1 MFVLICLLSGLLIG
15 VQGVSYKLVPTYNCD
30 SDRFRLILVWT
41 GAVLAAVGVA
51 LGNEALSNR
60 VVLLG
65 SSAAGVCAFI
75 ALITIMQAMAIGP
88 VAFTWVLANLSIGV
102 PILLSA
108 VIWSEPIR
116 HLQWLGI
123 GLFVLSLI
131 LFGKDLQRNGSKDV
145 TLKWIAVAD
154 IMFLSNGSF
163 LLCFRV
169 INKYTSVPHT
179 FSTLLTAYV
188 VCGTLLLGYSWNR
201 LALPRAG
208 ETKLGLLAAAGMM
221 GGQALII
228 KALAINTASSLPI
241 IHSASIISV
250 AIASAIMFGERL
262 SRYSGS
268 GLLCGLVSIVL
279 LTRG

>member
-15 VQGVSYKLVPTYNCD
+15 AVGVSYKLVPMYKCD
-30 SDRFRLILVWT
+30 SDRFRLILIWT

-51 LGNEALSNR
+51 VGNEALSNR

-65 SSAAGVCAFI
+65 SAAAGVCSFI
-75 ALITIMQAMAIGP
+75 ALLTIMQAMAIGP
-88 VAFTWVLANLSIGV
+88 VSFTWVLANLSIGV

-116 HLQWLGI
+116 HVQWLGM
-123 GLFVLSLI
+123 GFFVLSLI
-131 LFGKDLQRNGSKDV
+131 LFGKDLQRSGSKDV
-145 TLKWIAVAD
+145 TLKWIVVAA

-163 LLCFRV
+163 LLCFRA
-169 INKYTSVPHT
+169 INKYTSVSHT
-179 FSTLLTAYV
+179 FSTLLTVYV
-188 VCGTLLLGYSWNR
+188 VCGTLLIGYSWR
-201 LALPRAG
+201 KLALPRAG
-208 ETKLGLLAAAGMM
+208 EMKLGLFAAVGMM

-241 IHSASIISV
+241 IHSTSIIAV
-250 AIASAIMFGERL
+250 AVASAIMFGEKL